1 LFDLFRDRYLPAA
14 ISMLVTDQEHFLISA
29 LTEASR
35 FMMDLSSFV
44 TTEKI
49 ILCLVGIISHL
60 VSIEIDVS
68 VLSNHVTPS
77 PVEEIIFQ
85 AAMLG
90 ISISLLSRTVFPLLL
105 SPKFMATLSF
115 QDLVLYASLFRPVGV
130 SLLQFRMLLSMK
142 VLEWVELGPNR
153 TLPTSSS
160 DASAVDKSVDQYI
173 YWLYNGDT
181 KMIIQ
186 RSSTIVHYQLKRR
199 RGKPVLQAKNIGETV
214 ITGVPAVL
222 W

>member
-1 LFDLFRDRYLPAA
+1 
-14 ISMLVTDQEHFLISA
+14 MLVTDQEHFLISA

-35 FMMDLSSFV
+35 FLMDLSSFV
-44 TTEKI
+44 TAEKI

-60 VSIEIDVS
+60 VSIEIDISVS
-68 VLSNHVTPS
+68 SNHVTPS
-77 PVEEIIFQ
+77 PVEEVIFQ

-130 SLLQFRMLLSMK
+130 SLLQFRMLLSK
-142 VLEWVELGPNR
+142 RVLEWVISGSNII
-153 TLPTSSS
+153 LPTSSS

-186 RSSTIVHYQLKRR
+186 WSSIIVHYQLKQR
-199 RGKPVLQAKNIGETV
+199 RGKPVLQAKSIGETV
-214 ITGVPAVL
+214 ITEVPIDFFFTNTSSYNHFK
-222 W
+222 